1 MKSLYVF
8 FALFFTVLAAYAVEK
23 PVKVTGN
30 IKGLGNNEVI
40 LYTFENKEMARA
52 KGVNDKF
59 TLEFSVDTDY
69 GQPFFIHFPSIAPLG
84 PSMKIPTMMLFV
96 DSDQV
101 EVMGFINEKGIN
113 KESIK
118 GSPLSLAYEAV
129 FTNLPVAKELN
140 EAIPAYNK
148 AFHEYNE
155 VSMTD
160 ENMAILKRCGAK
172 VDSLQDVQM
181 QQLFASIP
189 ADPKNKA
196 LAVVISSYAAY
207 QEVARQVKKANEEF
221 KDKGLQVIG
230 VSVDNKAKAWEKALE
245 EEKLPYLQLH
255 DPEGITG
262 KLYNYNGIPF
272 IILISP
278 EGIILEKELW
288 GDGIREAITKYIK

>member
-8 FALFFTVLAAYAVEK
+8 FALFFTVLTAYAVEK

-30 IKGLGNNEVI
+30 IKGLGNNEVV

-59 TLEFSVDTDY
+59 TLELSVDTDY
-69 GQPFFIHFPSIAPLG
+69 GQPFYIHFPSIAPLG

-96 DSDQV
+96 DSDHV
-101 EVMGFINEKGIN
+101 EVTGFINEKGIN

-129 FTNLPVAKELN
+129 FANLPVAKELN

-160 ENMAILKRCGAK
+160 ENMAILKKMRGQSGFSTKC
-172 VDSLQDVQM
+172 
-181 QQLFASIP
+181 
-189 ADPKNKA
+189 
-196 LAVVISSYAAY
+196 
-207 QEVARQVKKANEEF
+207 ANATTF
-221 KDKGLQVIG
+221 CFYFYG
-230 VSVDNKAKAWEKALE
+230 
-245 EEKLPYLQLH
+245 
-255 DPEGITG
+255 
-262 KLYNYNGIPF
+262 F
-272 IILISP
+272 
-278 EGIILEKELW
+278 
-288 GDGIREAITKYIK
+288 